1 MFNSLTGRLSGH
13 RYPLLHLETGGV
25 EWQVEVSAATF
36 QTALAQER
44 DAPLRI
50 LVYLQV
56 REDLMKLF
64 GFSSEAE
71 RQVFLQ
77 LITVSGI
84 GPRQALRILS
94 GTTVRELTTL
104 LEAEDVQAL
113 TRIPGLGTK
122 TAQKMILQLKGHLVL
137 DDRGGAA
144 AGGGTGPMEELLTA
158 LVEMGFDRAAARS
171 VLERLRE
178 ETIGEAGGEGGAASD
193 ILRPLG
199 EEEEREIF
207 RRAIQEL
214 SR

>member
-1 MFNSLTGRLSGH
+1 MFNSLTGKLAGHSYPRLF
-13 RYPLLHLETGGV
+13 LATGGV
-25 EWQVEVSAATF
+25 EWELEVSAATF
-36 QTALAQER
+36 QAVLAENR
-44 DAPLRI
+44 DAPQRL
-50 LVYLQV
+50 LVHLQV

-64 GFSSEAE
+64 GFGTEAE
-71 RQVFLQ
+71 RQVFQ
-77 LITVSGI
+77 ELITVSGI

-94 GTTVRELTTL
+94 GTTVRELTRL

-137 DDRGGAA
+137 EDSAGGRSA
-144 AGGGTGPMEELLTA
+144 GGTGPLEELLAA
-158 LVEMGFDRAAARS
+158 LVEMGFDRAAART

-178 ETIGEAGGEGGAASD
+178 ENQPSD
-193 ILRPLG
+193 ALSPLG
-199 EEEEREIF
+199 ETEEREIF

>member
-1 MFNSLTGRLSGH
+1 MFNSLTGKLSGH
-13 RYPLLHLETGGV
+13 SFPQLLLETGGL
-25 EWQVEVSAATF
+25 EWQVEVSATTF
-36 QTALAQER
+36 QAALAADR
-44 DAPLRI
+44 NAPVRL

-56 REDLMKLF
+56 REDILKLF
-64 GFSSEAE
+64 GFWTEAE
-71 RQVFLQ
+71 RQVFLE

-104 LEAEDVQAL
+104 LEAEDVPAL

-137 DDRGGAA
+137 DDPAGAGNTLRGS
-144 AGGGTGPMEELLTA
+144 GPLEELLTA
-158 LVEMGFDRAAARS
+158 LVEMGFDRSGART
-171 VLERLRE
+171 VLERLRDE
-178 ETIGEAGGEGGAASD
+178 IVGDTVPAEGRSASE
-193 ILRPLG
+193 LSELQ
-199 EEEEREIF
+199 EREIF